1 MRRHGRC
8 SIGGRHAFV
17 GVGRG
22 AVGGVVGV
30 RFVGCV
36 VGLCSGPPC
45 SALGSFAMVQ
55 ALVRC
60 VLGGRVLRR
69 FLVVVVPAS
78 FGVVEPE
85 IPPLPSF
92 PRSPG
97 KKGDGSLGGPLASAK
112 GAGFPSLGARA
123 RPFAG
128 DRAGRGV

>member
-1 MRRHGRC
+1 MPLSASAAVR
-8 SIGGRHAFV
+8 S
-17 GVGRG
+17 G
-22 AVGGVVGV
+22 ASL
-30 RFVGCV
+30 GCV
-36 VGLCSGPPC
+36 LSVAWLASVRGRRR
-45 SALGSFAMVQ
+45 SALGSFAVVS